1 MFLSFYRI
9 FLHFSQESILAR
21 SLLTQW
27 FLGSKGKKKPNQ
39 THSISTA
46 RAGRCWLF
54 PHNSN
59 ASIKKKKSI
68 SVLQALK
75 WKINRSGKYGTAK
88 ITCEGPEIPI
98 PSQRGH
104 CRGNEKM
111 QKLFNLPDQSLV
123 EHRGGRQTKGGSRGR
138 QNYLMSIGCCQTP
151 TATPDCSLAQ
161 EGARSQPHL
170 L

>member
-1 MFLSFYRI
+1 M
-9 FLHFSQESILAR
+9 
-21 SLLTQW
+21 
-27 FLGSKGKKKPNQ
+27 
-39 THSISTA
+39 
-46 RAGRCWLF
+46 
-54 PHNSN
+54 
-59 ASIKKKKSI
+59 
-68 SVLQALK
+68 
-75 WKINRSGKYGTAK
+75 
-88 ITCEGPEIPI
+88 CEWPEIPL

-111 QKLFNLPDQSLV
+111 QKLFNLPDQSLM

-170 L
+170 LKNDDVPGVFFLFSWSVMFYLQFCAASWRWGRCEGSLGRAQLQTPRRPGGFGDGSNTILTKRYFKFYLKLF